1 LAPEA
6 LHHALAAE
14 DWDRAIGL
22 IEQHGPSIAVGSDR
36 DIAGS
41 WLAALPKHVID
52 AHPTLDLFRKER
64 RVTLAHLESAS
75 RRTTLGGPTGMFEP
89 LTEREL
95 EVLRLVAAGTS
106 NREIAVRLTVTLG
119 TVKKHLNNIFGKL
132 DVESRTQALARARE
146 LGLL

>member
-1 LAPEA
+1 
-6 LHHALAAE
+6 
-14 DWDRAIGL
+14 
-22 IEQHGPSIAVGSDR
+22 
-36 DIAGS
+36 
-41 WLAALPKHVID
+41 
-52 AHPTLDLFRKER
+52 
-64 RVTLAHLESAS
+64 
-75 RRTTLGGPTGMFEP
+75 MFEP

>member
-1 LAPEA
+1 
-6 LHHALAAE
+6 
-14 DWDRAIGL
+14 
-22 IEQHGPSIAVGSDR
+22 
-36 DIAGS
+36 
-41 WLAALPKHVID
+41 
-52 AHPTLDLFRKER
+52 
-64 RVTLAHLESAS
+64 
-75 RRTTLGGPTGMFEP
+75 MFEP

-132 DVESRTQALARARE
+132 GVESRTQALARARE